1 MYPIKFTIKCRYK
14 WLKLLPN
21 DRVPGFM
28 FHQTE
33 RHFNNGTGDDSAGR
47 YECTLEAKNECLCMY
62 FKQHDCP

>member
-1 MYPIKFTIKCRYK
+1 MREGDDAQTYSCPRLHRLLHLVTHHIYDIYCYICS
-14 WLKLLPN
+14 KLLPN

-47 YECTLEAKNECLCMY
+47 
-62 FKQHDCP
+62 